1 MTRNCPAEAAT
12 REGDGLERSYR
23 YPNPNERHTMTRKA
37 YAKKF
42 TDEERAAYKEAQRK
56 EATDKLEAAIT
67 SLETS
72 DGFRSWLRA
81 RALFHTYSLNNTLLI
96 VAQCPHA
103 SRIGSAKV
111 WNELG
116 RHIVKGSRSLKVFAP
131 VEWHVACEASA
142 PGAKYNEKRKRW
154 ERKVRSFKLVPVFDV
169 SQTEGDALPHLE
181 VADVDGDTH
190 GRLID
195 PLMNLAESLGYKV
208 SVQDTGDAGGWC
220 DASAKVIAVS
230 DQMGFN
236 GMVRVLVHEIAHALG
251 VGYAQY
257 GRGPAEVIVEAATY
271 IVLAGQ
277 GFDLDPTSVPYIA
290 GWGKG
295 KASVTMAEFAATID
309 EIARKIEAVL

>member
-1 MTRNCPAEAAT
+1 
-12 REGDGLERSYR
+12 
-23 YPNPNERHTMTRKA
+23 MTRKA

-56 EATDKLEAAIT
+56 EATDKLEGAIK

-72 DGFRSWLRA
+72 DGFREWLRA

-96 VAQCPHA
+96 VAQCPEA
-103 SRIGSAKV
+103 TRIASAKV

-131 VEWHVACEASA
+131 MEWHIQCE
-142 PGAKYNEKRKRW
+142 PGELGAKWNDKRKRW
-154 ERKVRSFKLVPVFDV
+154 ERKVRTFKLVPVFDV
-169 SQTEGDALPHLE
+169 SQTDGEPLAHLE
-181 VADVDGDTH
+181 VAEVDGDSH

-195 PLMNLAESLGYKV
+195 PLMNMAESLGYKV
-208 SVQDTGDAGGWC
+208 KIQDTGDAGGWC
-220 DASAKVIAVS
+220 DSTAKIIAVS
-230 DQMGFN
+230 DKLEFN

-251 VGYAQY
+251 VSYTQY

-277 GFDLDPTSVPYIA
+277 GFDLDPASVPYIA

-295 KASVTMAEFAATID
+295 KATVTMAEFATTID
-309 EIARKIEAVL
+309 EIARQIEAVL